1 MHALRAWLDRFNDWQ
16 ARAYA
21 RGAADRM
28 ERTGDAARRMTH
40 GQAWA
45 LLGYFVALL
54 ASSAWLPH
62 AAAPVV
68 RVLAA
73 LLPLP
78 FVVAIVALSVRRVLG
93 MDELQRRVELVALAV
108 VAVST
113 WLGLG
118 VCWLLRHAGMPVPSP
133 QLGFAGMPLLYV
145 FARRWAGRHY
155 A

>member
-1 MHALRAWLDRFNDWQ
+1 MHAPRAWLDRFNDWQ
-16 ARAYA
+16 ARVYA
-21 RGAADRM
+21 RRTVDRM
-28 ERTGDAARRMTH
+28 EHSTDNAWRMTR

-45 LLGYFVALL
+45 LLGYFAALL
-54 ASSAWLPH
+54 ASSAWLSH
-62 AAAPVV
+62 AVAPAV

-78 FVVAIVALSVRRVLG
+78 FMLAIVALSVRRVQG
-93 MDELQRRVELVALAV
+93 MDELQRRIELAALAV

-133 QLGFAGMPLLYV
+133 QLGFGAMALLYV
-145 FARRWAGRHY
+145 LARRWASRRY